1 MTGTG
6 RRAVPRAAAGAWSTP
21 AAASAAEWSAPTGAT
36 WYRPRRPPAD
46 LTAGLAVGWT
56 ARMAGRYRLVP
67 DGAVELLWLDSGTIW
82 LCGPETAAWQ
92 TDLPAPVDAVGIRF
106 RPGQVAGALRLD
118 VAELRDRRVPVE
130 DVFGSGFA
138 RRLADRLG
146 SAPGPAARLDLLHGA
161 ARGWLAE
168 AADPDP
174 VAGIVAGLLTA
185 DPATSV
191 ADLAAEAGR
200 SGRQLHRRCRSA
212 FGYGPATLRRILRL
226 QRFLALSRRT
236 DAGLATLAVLAGYT
250 DQPHLSRDCRQIAG
264 VSPAVLV
271 GARSAPPSP
280 ARRA

>member
-1 MTGTG
+1 MTGSG
-6 RRAVPRAAAGAWSTP
+6 RHTAAGS
-21 AAASAAEWSAPTGAT
+21 WSAPAATSAAAWSAPAGDT
-36 WYRPRRPPAD
+36 WYRPEPSPAD

-56 ARMAGRYRLVP
+56 ARMAGQYRLVP
-67 DGAVELLWLDSGTIW
+67 DGAVELLWLDTGAIW

-92 TDLPAPVDAVGIRF
+92 TDLPAPVEAVGVRF
-106 RPGQVAGALRLD
+106 RPGQAAGALRLD
-118 VAELRDRRVPVE
+118 VGELRDRRVPVD
-130 DVFGSGFA
+130 DVFGARFA
-138 RRLADRLG
+138 RRLADRLDT
-146 SAPGPAARLDLLHGA
+146 APDPAARLDVMHGA

-174 VAGIVAGLLTA
+174 VARSVAGLLTA

-191 ADLAAEAGR
+191 ADLAAETGR
-200 SGRQLHRRCRSA
+200 SGRQLHRRCRAA

-271 GARSAPPSP
+271 GARPAPLTP
-280 ARRA
+280 AGRA